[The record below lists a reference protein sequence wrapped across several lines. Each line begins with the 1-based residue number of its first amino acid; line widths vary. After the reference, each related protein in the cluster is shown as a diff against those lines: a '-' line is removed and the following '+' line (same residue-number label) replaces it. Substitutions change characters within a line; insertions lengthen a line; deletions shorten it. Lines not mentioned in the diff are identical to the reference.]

1 MRSEVLWILLME
13 TRNSSES
20 DPVTLHERQAELK
33 RVLDSKYFFR
43 AAKRRLFLELVSDRA
58 SKGEGDKLN
67 EYLIGVEVYDRGS
80 DFDPQQDPIVRVQ
93 AHEIR
98 RALKSYYEAEGKENP
113 LRVELPL
120 GQYAPLFTRV
130 RAERAG
136 SPAPAGAEQTSVSP
150 AAQKPTRWHVVLP
163 VCLGLA
169 CVVLGLLLVRER
181 ALSHRPP
188 AAKPALPE
196 AAEWFWKPFFSP
208 GSQPLVVVSSDPALR
223 LATRQES
230 ARTLRQAYAIPKSK
244 LSGFQDTPHFHEL
257 ETFAFVPTTA
267 DFTGM
272 GEALGVASLSRFLVG
287 WGAAVHVKPSRL
299 ADYTEIQANN
309 TIMLGGANQWT
320 SRALP
325 SPQVF
330 SPSISEGVITNR
342 SAGPGEQAVYAPK
355 FDPETGVLVR
365 DYALVVMLPNRTKE
379 ERLLRLDGLYTQGTE
394 AAAEY
399 VTNPES
405 LAELRQAVLTAS
417 PDKKHVPA
425 FFEVLLSVP
434 VENSV
439 PGGASLVAVR
449 LIAE

>member
-1 MRSEVLWILLME
+1 ME
-13 TRNSSES
+13 TRTPLEAA
-20 DPVTLHERQAELK
+20 PVTPHEKQAELK

-67 EYLIGVEVYDRGS
+67 EYLIGVEVYDRGP

-98 RALKSYYEAEGKENP
+98 RALKTYYEAEVKDSA

-120 GQYAPLFTRV
+120 GQYAPAFTRV
-130 RAERAG
+130 RAE
-136 SPAPAGAEQTSVSP
+136 PAGASSLSLSEETSVSP
-150 AAQKPTRWHVVLP
+150 AARRSVHWQVVVLA
-163 VCLGLA
+163 CLSMA
-169 CVVLGLLLVRER
+169 CVLLGLLLVREH
-181 ALSHRPP
+181 ALARRPP
-188 AAKPALPE
+188 AAKPLPPE
-196 AAEWFWKPFFSP
+196 AAEWFWKPFLSP

-223 LATRQES
+223 LVTRQDS
-230 ARTLRQAYAIPKSK
+230 AQTLKQAYAIPKGK
-244 LSGFQDTPHFHEL
+244 LSAFQDTPHFHEL

-272 GEALGVASLSRFLVG
+272 GEALGVASLSKLLVG
-287 WGAAVHVKPSRL
+287 WGATIRVKPSRL

-320 SRALP
+320 SRAL
-325 SPQVF
+325 SGPQVF

-342 SAGPGEQAVYAPK
+342 NAGAGEQAVYAPK

-365 DYALVVMLPNRTKE
+365 DYAVVVMSPNRVKE
-379 ERLLRLDGLYTQGTE
+379 ERILRLDGLYTEGTE

-405 LAELRQAVLTAS
+405 LADLRQALLAAS
-417 PDKKHVPA
+417 PDKQHVPP
-425 FFEVLLSVP
+425 FFEALLSVP

-439 PGGASLVAVR
+439 PGGATLVAVR
-449 LIAE
+449 IIAE